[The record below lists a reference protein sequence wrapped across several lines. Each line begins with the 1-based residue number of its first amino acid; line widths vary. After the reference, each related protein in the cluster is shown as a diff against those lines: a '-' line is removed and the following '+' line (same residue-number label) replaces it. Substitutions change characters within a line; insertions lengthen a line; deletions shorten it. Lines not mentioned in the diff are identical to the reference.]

1 VPQFPLNLL
10 RFFLHAD
17 PPQLANELDDFAGW
31 ASMLTF
37 DGNSSTLQIG
47 VHEIPPFIEV
57 TNSSGQISLLPAPLA
72 QFLRA
77 NSYPLAAGQLLERRR
92 ALVSMNF

>member
-1 VPQFPLNLL
+1 VPQFSLNLL

-17 PPQLANELDDFAGW
+17 PPQFADELDDLAGR
-31 ASMLTF
+31 APMISF
-37 DGNSSTLQIG
+37 DRNSSTLQIG

-57 TNSSGQISLLPAPLA
+57 TNSSGQISLLPALLA
-72 QFLRA
+72 LFLRA